1 MKLARRWNRAGAR
14 SGRAAGPIA
23 IGSSIAVLVLL
34 LIGLWLRTTASTV
47 RPVTRTEEVTAPRAE
62 PAALDAPAAEDVAA
76 TRTSATPVVEP
87 NTATVASSPTS
98 ARVRL
103 VDADW
108 FEPLPAFCAIAR
120 TWGTEGGRSET
131 LPVELVTDATGRARF
146 PDDFARERVTLEL
159 VDDEGLARRNSPYGR
174 FTRSELDAAVREG
187 RDLEVAV
194 RTGPTCFFQ
203 WTLPTGL
210 SVSSIEARLDVDR
223 PSATTPWPPPGN
235 SALVRLPHAATAHPD
250 LPWVRFGEPA
260 TFHGRGWVELRSLD
274 GRWRAGAWI
283 PRVFATVKEPVV
295 VTFEPATRVTARF
308 TWAGEVEE
316 PWVSV
321 QLVERASGSA
331 EGLRRHGGT
340 AGQDRELSISFVE
353 PGAYRLE
360 VRDARWAPFAIDVDV
375 HPGEND
381 LGELRLES
389 RPIAGAIRGT
399 ITSTSGSYEG
409 ACHVSLS
416 RTPFEHDAFYDHSL
430 DFEPDETGKLV
441 APIEF
446 EEVTAGEWY
455 LYVHCHDGFEHP
467 GSLFVVS
474 APNDDVRIVLE
485 DRAVELELD
494 LVDAGTKQ
502 SLSSESRV
510 TWGVRGTF
518 DVADGPSVRIAGLP
532 DRPDAI
538 DLVASAPGYRPKHA
552 NASAFERVAGTPAK
566 LRATWALERG
576 FGVRVLVVERG
587 SRRPIADA
595 TVEVD
600 GAPAGTTNA
609 RGELW
614 IDRAT
619 VPQRLSA
626 KKDGWVREPSRDVDA
641 EGRFRDDDDLV
652 IEFVRP

>member
-1 MKLARRWNRAGAR
+1 M
-14 SGRAAGPIA
+14 
-23 IGSSIAVLVLL
+23 AVLALIV
-34 LIGLWLRTTASTV
+34 IGLWLRTPTSSV
-47 RPVTRTEEVTAPRAE
+47 RPVPRTEEASGPRVE
-62 PAALDAPAAEDVAA
+62 PVALDAPAVEVAASA
-76 TRTSATPVVEP
+76 TRTSATPVAAPTAAAVPSEP
-87 NTATVASSPTS
+87 AT

-103 VDADW
+103 IDADW
-108 FEPLPAFCAIAR
+108 FEPLPAFRAIAR
-120 TWGTEGGRSET
+120 TWDEEGGRSQT
-131 LPVELVTDATGRARF
+131 PSVELVTDAMGRARF
-146 PDDFARERVTLEL
+146 PDGFARERVTLEL
-159 VDDEGLARRNSPYGR
+159 VDDAGLARRNSQYGR
-174 FTRSELDAAVREG
+174 FTRAELEAAVREG

-194 RTGPTCFFQ
+194 RTGPTCFFA
-203 WTLPTGL
+203 WTLPEGL
-210 SVSSIEARLDVDR
+210 AVSAISARLDADR

-235 SALVRLPHAATAHPD
+235 SALARPPHAATMHPD
-250 LPWVRFGEPA
+250 LPWVRFGAPA
-260 TFHGRGWVELRSLD
+260 SFYGRGWIELRSLD
-274 GRWRAGAWI
+274 GRWRGGAWI
-283 PRVFATVKEPVV
+283 PSVIGTVKEPVAV
-295 VTFEPATRVTARF
+295 VFEPATRVTARF

-316 PWVSV
+316 PWVTV
-321 QLVERASGSA
+321 QLAERASGSA
-331 EGLRRHGGT
+331 EGLRRYGGT
-340 AGQDRELSISFVE
+340 AGQDSELSISFVE

-360 VRDARWAPFAIDVDV
+360 VRDARWAPFALDIDV
-375 HPGEND
+375 HAGEND

-399 ITSTSGSYEG
+399 ITSTSGAYEG

-430 DFEPDETGKLV
+430 DFEADENGKLV

-467 GSLFVVS
+467 GSLFVVR

-485 DRAVELELD
+485 DRTVALELD
-494 LVDAGTKQ
+494 LVDAVTQ
-502 SLSSESRV
+502 QPLPSESHV
-510 TWGVRGTF
+510 TWGVGATF
-518 DVADGPSVRIAGLP
+518 DLADGPRVRLTGLP

-538 DLVASAPGYRPKHA
+538 ELVASAPGYRPKHA
-552 NASAFERVAGTPAK
+552 NASAFERVAGTPAT
-566 LRATWALERG
+566 LRATWGLERG
-576 FGVRVLVVERG
+576 FGARVLVVERG
-587 SRRPIADA
+587 SRRPIAEA
-595 TVEVD
+595 TIEVD

-619 VPQRLSA
+619 APQRLSA